1 MYPPCLAMPVLGI
14 LGSSSS
20 KQLHY
25 VSLPLNSHRRK
36 GHFMLNQD
44 NHGQTDERKIYIREL
59 HEWVPVTKEFYDNYY
74 REINTYRRRQQKHGR
89 CECPASKRYLC
100 NMDCWTCSYL
110 TSGDT
115 SSLNDT
121 FDDGEGNE
129 VEHQDFLSDLSPTVE
144 SIIEDQELLNRLF
157 DALEQINPHYAKI
170 CWLWAN
176 GSSERD
182 IAKALGIKSQSTL
195 NYQRRQALSQLKEI
209 LKDWV

>member
-1 MYPPCLAMPVLGI
+1 
-14 LGSSSS
+14 
-20 KQLHY
+20 
-25 VSLPLNSHRRK
+25 
-36 GHFMLNQD
+36 MLNQD

-59 HEWVPVTKEFYDNYY
+59 HEWLPVTKEFYDNYY
-74 REINTYRRRQQKHGR
+74 REINAYRRRQQEHGR

-110 TSGDT
+110 TAGDT

-121 FDDGEGNE
+121 IDDVEGNE
-129 VEHQDFLSDLSPTVE
+129 IERQYYLADLSPTVE

-157 DALEQINPHYAKI
+157 DALEQINPHYARI

-182 IAKALGIKSQSTL
+182 IAKELGIKSQSTL
-195 NYQRRQALSQLKEI
+195 NYQRKQALSQLKKI
-209 LKDWV
+209 LKDWI